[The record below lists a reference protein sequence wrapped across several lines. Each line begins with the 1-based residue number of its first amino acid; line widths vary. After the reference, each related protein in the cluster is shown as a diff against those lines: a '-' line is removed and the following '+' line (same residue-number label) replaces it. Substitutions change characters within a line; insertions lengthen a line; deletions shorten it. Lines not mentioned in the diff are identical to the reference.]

1 MGTKTSTK
9 QAAKKHTPVLL
20 LLSALLVFA
29 VMAIMAWIFFRERM
43 TNFDPSF
50 FSFLMIQDEWFSP
63 VLNRYGTALSQILPL
78 IMVKAGADLETVLK
92 TYSLSFVLLYIIY
105 LLIIGVSLKD
115 KKGIIAI
122 VIALTLT
129 FRETFFYATAEL
141 YQAIGL
147 SVLLWS
153 LFSRSLDQAGR
164 KRTFGLILSALL
176 VVGISFFHQ
185 LGIFTTFFVLG
196 AEYIR
201 RAKWKDYAA
210 LSVLAWSVIWFLFNI
225 KILSSSAYEQE
236 RLLTMESFLNNI
248 GQIRELSS
256 FKYFVS
262 FFNDHLF
269 IPVVLSIIALVA
281 LLFRRKW
288 ILASFIGLF
297 PLFFVLIVIV
307 ALHHEKSPLML
318 QNYFTVLGLFA
329 GVLFAIVLEKR
340 SLLICSAIVLL
351 LGFYSLKNIYQTRY
365 DYQARTTFIQDICEY
380 GQQFPEKK
388 YVMHAQHL
396 PWEFVWVSWSLS
408 FETLLSS
415 EINEEQKS
423 VTFYSTF
430 ELDTLG
436 SHDIER
442 PEAFM
447 GPVFSPHWFTAPSL
461 HEDYFSVK
469 VGPYRVL
476 NSKQTKEMLSDSL
489 LRLESIQIEPHDDT
503 LNRPSGWYNL
513 KLDILNETNQHIGSI
528 PKEDKGLWL
537 YHRIIN
543 QHNIPEPLSKRQLLF
558 DLYPDKPF
566 TQTLSYY
573 YPSEKNLRLEVGLFI
588 EQDSTFYPKANVY
601 LNTKD

>member
-1 MGTKTSTK
+1 MKPITSTK
-9 QAAKKHTPVLL
+9 QVEKKRTPILL

-29 VMAIMAWIFFRERM
+29 VMAFMAWIFFRERM

-50 FSFLMIQDEWFSP
+50 FSFLMIQEEWFSP
-63 VLNRYGTALSQILPL
+63 VLTRYGTVLSQLLPL
-78 IMVKAGADLETVLK
+78 AMVKAGASLETVLK
-92 TYSLSFVLLYIIY
+92 TYSLSFVLLYIVY

-115 KKGIIAI
+115 KKGVIAI

-153 LFSRSLDQAGR
+153 LFSHSLNQTGR
-164 KRTFGLILSALL
+164 KRNIGLVLSALL
-176 VVGISFFHQ
+176 IVGISFFHQ
-185 LGIFTTFFVLG
+185 LGIFTTFFVLA

-210 LSVLAWSVIWFLFNI
+210 LSVVAWSVIWFVFNI
-225 KILSSSAYEQE
+225 KVLSSSAYEQE
-236 RLLTMESFLNNI
+236 RLLTLESFLNNI
-248 GQIRELSS
+248 GHIRDLSS

-262 FFNDHLF
+262 FYNDHLF
-269 IPVVLSIIALVA
+269 VPVVLSVIALVA
-281 LLFRRKW
+281 LLLRRKW
-288 ILASFIGLF
+288 LLAVFIGLF
-297 PLFFVLIVIV
+297 PLFFALIIIV

-318 QNYFTVLGLFA
+318 QNYFTVFGLFA

-340 SLLICSAIVLL
+340 SMFICSAVVLL
-351 LGFYSLKNIYQTRY
+351 IGFYSLKNIYQARY
-365 DYQARTTFIQDICEY
+365 DYQARTTFIQEICEY

-388 YVMHAQHL
+388 YAMHAQHL
-396 PWEFVWVSWSLS
+396 PWEFVWVNWSLS

-415 EINEEQKS
+415 EINEGQET

-442 PEAFM
+442 PESFM
-447 GPVFSPHWFTAPSL
+447 GPAFSPHWFTAPSL

-469 VGPYRVL
+469 EGPYRVL
-476 NSKQTKEMLSDSL
+476 NTNQTKEMLSDSL
-489 LRLESIQIEPHDDT
+489 LRLESIQVKPHDDT
-503 LNRPSGWYNL
+503 LNRPAGWYNL
-513 KLDILNETNQHIGSI
+513 KMDILNKTDLHIGSI
-528 PKEDKGLWL
+528 PKENEGLWL

-543 QHNIPEPLSKRQLLF
+543 QNNISDPLSKRQLLF
-558 DLYPDKPF
+558 DLYPNKPF
-566 TQTLSYY
+566 TQTVSYY
-573 YPSEKNLRLEVGLFI
+573 YPPGDNLRLEVGLFT
-588 EQDSTFYPKANVY
+588 EQDSTFYPKANVI
-601 LNTKD
+601 LNP